1 MPLQYTQRITCPHC
15 GQPYDFEIRHL
26 INTNTH
32 PEWRES
38 VRSKEFFKGHCP
50 FCQKAVSLDY
60 SFMYLQDNM
69 LLHYVP
75 DNNEF
80 RETCR
85 TIEDD
90 ASWPEVLQGLSHRV
104 THSKE
109 ELLEKLAIFD
119 AGLDDRII
127 ELLKV
132 VTAASL
138 EKQQPDFHCTEIY
151 FATDTGSFS
160 PVHLLQFNDAKTRK
174 SATLRFEENLIA
186 LYNSLADEY
195 GPAIEAKHAKNMVI
209 DQAWATKLLKLKKEK

>member
-1 MPLQYTQRITCPHC
+1 MPLQYTQKITCPHC
-15 GQPYDFEIRHL
+15 GQVYEVQIHHL
-26 INTNTH
+26 IDTNKH

-38 VRSKEFFKGHCP
+38 VRSKEFFKGRCP

-60 SFMYLQDNM
+60 NFMYLQDNI
-69 LLHYVP
+69 LLHCVP

-80 RETCR
+80 METCR
-85 TIEDD
+85 TIDDD

-109 ELLEKLAIFD
+109 ELFEKLAIFD

-138 EKQQPDFHCTEIY
+138 EKQQPGFHCTEIY
-151 FATDTGSFS
+151 FATDINTSQ
-160 PVHLLQFNDAKTRK
+160 PVHLLQFNDIKNQK
-174 SATLRFEENLIA
+174 SATLRFDENLIA

-195 GPAIEAKHAKNMVI
+195 GPAIEAKHAKDVVI
-209 DQAWATKLLKLKKEK
+209 NKDWAKEFYIEKSK